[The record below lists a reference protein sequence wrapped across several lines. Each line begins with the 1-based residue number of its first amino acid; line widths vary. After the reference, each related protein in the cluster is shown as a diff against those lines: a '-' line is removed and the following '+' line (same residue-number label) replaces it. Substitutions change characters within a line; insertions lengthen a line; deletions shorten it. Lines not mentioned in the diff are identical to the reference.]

1 MSRLE
6 AALQNVQNHP
16 KIVPVSGYP
25 VIPLY
30 ADKDGYWY
38 WYTIY
43 HLELLTKI

>member
-6 AALQNVQNHP
+6 MALQNVQNHP
-16 KIVPVSGYP
+16 KAVQVSNYP

-38 WYTIY
+38 WYTIW
-43 HLELLTKI
+43 HLEQLTK